1 MAELTIEQRE
11 ARLMHFARQIAGS
24 GRITTE
30 IKPKTDALTRK
41 DIAWWRSAWQRA
53 ISAENPRRLA
63 LLDLYTDAL
72 VDGHL
77 SGAIEQRKSKT
88 LSRPFKIVD
97 SSGEEAEEASKLF
110 EREWF
115 HDFLDYALDATYFG
129 HSLIELGDVVRDDQG
144 MSFATVTLIPRKH
157 VIPEFGVVLREPT
170 DDINKGISYRYG
182 DFARWVIE
190 VGKPHDL
197 GLLLKCAPYYIS
209 KKNMGAFW
217 DTFGE
222 IFGMPMRVANTTA
235 TNKADLDEIEC
246 IMASMGA
253 ASYGVFPEGTTISFE
268 ETNRGDAYN
277 VYDKRLER
285 CDREISKIIL
295 GQTMTIDDGSSLSQS
310 EVHLEIFDK
319 ICAKDARRLAYII
332 NDRLLPMMVAS
343 GFPVKGLRF
352 EWDNTD
358 KMTEAEMRE
367 EERSILQYYRIDPT
381 YFANKY
387 NIPIIG
393 ERGEA
398 TTPTPK
404 DQDDKKEGKAKL
416 SQGDDFFV

>member
-24 GRITTE
+24 GRFTAE

-41 DIAWWRSAWQRA
+41 DISSWRAAWQRA
-53 ISAENPRRLA
+53 ISVDNPRRLA

-97 SSGEEAEEASKLF
+97 SSGEEVEEASKLF

-115 HDFLDYALDATYFG
+115 HDFLDHALDATYFG

-144 MSFATVTLIPRKH
+144 ISFDKVTLIPRKH

-235 TNKADLDEIEC
+235 TNKADLDEIER

-268 ETNRGDAYN
+268 ETSRGDAYN
-277 VYDKRLER
+277 VYDKRLQR

-398 TTPTPK
+398 TTPTPE

-416 SQGDDFFV
+416 SLGDDFFA

>member
-24 GRITTE
+24 GRITAE
-30 IKPKTDALTRK
+30 LVRKTDALTRK

-77 SGAIEQRKSKT
+77 SGAIEQRKSET
-88 LSRPFKIVD
+88 LSRPFKLVD
-97 SSGEEAEEASKLF
+97 SSGEEVDEASKLF

-115 HDFLDYALDATYFG
+115 HDFLDEALDATYFG
-129 HSLIELGDVVRDDQG
+129 HSLIELGDVIRDDQG
-144 MSFATVTLIPRKH
+144 MSFAKVTLIPRKH
-157 VIPEFGVVLREPT
+157 VIPEFGVVLREST

-235 TNKADLDEIEC
+235 TNKADLDEIER

-268 ETNRGDAYN
+268 ETSRGDAYN
-277 VYDKRLER
+277 VYDKRLVR

-352 EWDNTD
+352 KWDNTD

-381 YFANKY
+381 YFAKKY

-398 TTPTPK
+398 TTPTPE
-404 DQDDKKEGKAKL
+404 DQDDKKEEKAKL
-416 SQGDDFFV
+416 SLGDDFFA